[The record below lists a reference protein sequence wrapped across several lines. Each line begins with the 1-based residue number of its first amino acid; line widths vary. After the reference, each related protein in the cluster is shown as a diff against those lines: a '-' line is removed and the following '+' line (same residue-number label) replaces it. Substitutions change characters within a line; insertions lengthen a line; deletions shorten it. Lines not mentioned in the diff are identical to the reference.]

1 MLIVGLCTSLLYVGI
16 KESAKFNNVIVAI
29 KLTVLALFIIF
40 GAMYVVPSN
49 WVPFIP
55 ENTGEFGHFG
65 WSGVLRGAGVIFFA
79 YIGFDSVSALAQE
92 TKNPQRDMPIGIIG
106 SLMACTVVY
115 ILVATVL
122 TGLVKYDQLH
132 VPDSIAFAVNAA
144 GEGLN
149 WLRPFLKGGAIA
161 GLSSVVLLLL
171 MAQPRILLSMS
182 RDGLLPPAAG
192 KIHPKYRTPHV
203 TTVLTGVLSALVAG
217 LFPIGVLG
225 ELVSIGTLLAF
236 ILVCLGVLMLRVY
249 EPDAHRPFRAPC
261 VKFVSI
267 AGALSALLQMAAL
280 PMDTWLRLLAWLAL
294 GLVVYAVYGRRHS
307 KVR

>member
-1 MLIVGLCTSLLYVGI
+1 
-16 KESAKFNNVIVAI
+16 
-29 KLTVLALFIIF
+29 
-40 GAMYVVPSN
+40 
-49 WVPFIP
+49 
-55 ENTGEFGHFG
+55 
-65 WSGVLRGAGVIFFA
+65 
-79 YIGFDSVSALAQE
+79 
-92 TKNPQRDMPIGIIG
+92 MPIGIIG